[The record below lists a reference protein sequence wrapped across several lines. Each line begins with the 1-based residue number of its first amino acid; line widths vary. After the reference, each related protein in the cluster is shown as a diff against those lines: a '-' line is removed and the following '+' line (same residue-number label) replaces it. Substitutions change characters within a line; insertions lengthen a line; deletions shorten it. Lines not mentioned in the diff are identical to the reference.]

1 MKRKLTFILLTGVII
16 LAAIMGIEGF
26 VSPSDRRKQAEDTL
40 KEKYQ
45 EEFVVTSV
53 KEGSAFQGYYTVVA
67 YSQDYPELL
76 FQASIEN
83 ESGEISDSY
92 VSKRVCDRLS
102 AKVSQ
107 NIGNLQ
113 SGYYV
118 FTEVMLGDTLFT
130 DPEISLEDYLTEYPS
145 TRFTIYLCIEEE
157 ECSASNIVSAA
168 AHMLDNL
175 PAINGSIVLY
185 LADAE
190 MMAKIQDY
198 VVSNVKTY
206 TDFDRMAEEARIGL
220 VAVNNGRFTL
230 TEENLREMAGERL

>member
-1 MKRKLTFILLTGVII
+1 MRRNLPIILLTGVII
-16 LAAIMGIEGF
+16 LAAIAGIEGF
-26 VSPSDRRKQAEDTL
+26 VSPSARRKQAEDL
-40 KEKYQ
+40 LREKYQ

-53 KEGSAFQGYYTVVA
+53 KEGTIFLDYYTVVA
-67 YSQDYPELL
+67 YSRDYPELL

-102 AKVSQ
+102 QQVSL
-107 NIGNLQ
+107 NLGNLE

-118 FTEVMLGDTLFT
+118 FTEVMLGDTLLT
-130 DPEISLEDYLTEYPS
+130 NPEVSLEDYLAEYPS
-145 TRFTIYLCIEEE
+145 ARFTIYLCIEEGG
-157 ECSASNIVSAA
+157 CSASNIVSAA

-190 MMAKIQDY
+190 LMTKIQDY
-198 VVSNVKTY
+198 VASNVKIY
-206 TDFDRMAEEARIGL
+206 TDFDRMTEDAEVGIA
-220 VAVNNGRFTL
+220 AVNEGKFSL
-230 TEENLREMAGERL
+230 TENELKDMAGERL